1 MDVHECLKKLLKRY
15 PEDPD
20 LRALEK
26 FLSSPDSKEEMSLI
40 RIKVMIDDAIARH
53 EVNKCHGWSWRY
65 DPNTWWSVPHKPIIW
80 TSDSSHEHDNTNTTA
95 GKKVSH
101 SSTTGNYYISL

>member
-20 LRALEK
+20 LRVLEK

-65 DPNTWWSVPHKPIIW
+65 DPNTWSVPYKPIIW